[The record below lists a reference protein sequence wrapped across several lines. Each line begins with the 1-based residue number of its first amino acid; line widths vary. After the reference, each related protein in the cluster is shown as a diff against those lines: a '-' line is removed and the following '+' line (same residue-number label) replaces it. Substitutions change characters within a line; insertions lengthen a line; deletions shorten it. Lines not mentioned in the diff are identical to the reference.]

1 MKTFKILFLAFIL
14 LSNVSFAD
22 DLTMIGLDGKP
33 MNNKDSIESKSAPKA
48 KSTAQNKTKNTTKNQ
63 KTQAQKSKTA
73 QKHTNIKLAPKS
85 TKPILNPLNS
95 QNHEVSLDFL
105 HQSPRG
111 ISRDFYIWLF
121 FNQKSTSKEQA
132 KAAKKLVSRDSAR
145 LSGAYYS
152 KIGYGGGYSK
162 KDECEK
168 LSPNELIKRD
178 AKCIEYGMRLKK
190 AQKYDKAIIAEAAQK
205 INAAKNGD
213 KALAGMLFA
222 ISSKDPLGD
231 LLRRNSAAA
240 LANYYFAATEA
251 RAPLNKPI
259 LPKTLAHLI
268 NQKNKKFLQ
277 MCRHAI
283 INNMS
288 YFNKSLSEIP
298 PSQILPTLDYEVAF
312 YFGLNSARF
321 GKNADALEYF
331 EYSKDK
337 SKYKF
342 WQNRADFW
350 SYLVSDNSNYLN
362 EVAASTNL
370 DIYSLAAVE
379 LTNAAPQWEIAYSAP
394 SDLKPTKA
402 GWNVND
408 PFEWERLKE
417 RYKLAK
423 KQNNKNQQEHI
434 LDLVRHKDTEA
445 HYLRLLGYDG
455 REFFITPYK
464 EAFGKYDDERKSLL
478 YALCRQESLFVPTA
492 ISTSYALGLMQLMPF
507 NVIKIAKDFGE
518 WGKVGYLSMFEP
530 EINVKYAE
538 YFVRPLVKEFK
549 HPIFISYAYNGG
561 PGFTRRMLDKK
572 ELFWGKSE
580 LDPWLSIELVP
591 IEESRTY
598 GKKVLANYVVYSNYF
613 GNSVKLLEL
622 LNQLD
627 LSKRN

>member
-14 LSNVSFAD
+14 SIIAIAD

-33 MNNKDSIESKSAPKA
+33 INKQTKNIESKSAPK
-48 KSTAQNKTKNTTKNQ
+48 TQNPQT
-63 KTQAQKSKTA
+63 QKSKNT
-73 QKHTNIKLAPKS
+73 QKHTSIKLAPKS
-85 TKPILNPLNS
+85 TKPILNPLKSPN
-95 QNHEVSLDFL
+95 QEVSLDFL

-132 KAAKKLVSRDSAR
+132 KAAKKLVSRNSAR
-145 LSGAYYS
+145 LNGAYYS

-190 AQKYDKAIIAEAAQK
+190 AQKYDKAIIAQAAKK

-222 ISSKDPLGD
+222 MSSKDPLGD
-231 LLRRNSAAA
+231 LLSRNSAAA

-288 YFNKSLSEIP
+288 HFNKSLSEIP

-321 GKNADALEYF
+321 GKNAEALSYF
-331 EYSKDK
+331 QHSKNK
-337 SKYKF
+337 IQYKF
-342 WQNRADFW
+342 FQNRADFW
-350 SYLVSDNSNYLN
+350 SYLVSNNSNYLN
-362 EVAASTNL
+362 QVAASTSL

-379 LTNAAPQWEIAYSAP
+379 LTKTTPQWEIAYSAQ

-408 PFEWERLKE
+408 PFEWERLKT
-417 RYKLAK
+417 RYRLAK
-423 KQNNKNQQEHI
+423 KQNNKKQQEHI
-434 LDLVRHKDTEA
+434 LDLVRHENTEA
-445 HYLRLLGYDG
+445 HYLQLLGYGG
-455 REFFITPYK
+455 REFFIMPHK
-464 EAFGKYDDERKSLL
+464 EVFGQYDDERKSLL

-507 NVIKIAKDFGE
+507 NVISIAKDFGE

-538 YFVRPLVKEFK
+538 YFVRPLAKEFK

-572 ELFWGKSE
+572 ELFWGKSK

-613 GNSVKLLEL
+613 GNNVKLLDL
-622 LNQLD
+622 LDQLD